1 MDYQWMQW
9 HQCHISSN
17 RNSEEN
23 DDDDGDNI
31 IDDTAK
37 FGSNLSDA
45 SLNKPRVK
53 FSAVD

>member
-37 FGSNLSDA
+37 FGNNLSDA